1 MLRSLA
7 AIARVL
13 ARVWPALLAWYL
25 AGQVVRAAIIA
36 VASPIGPES
45 PLAALLLVP
54 IAALAVLV
62 SYVGMFLSV
71 RRAMPVYREIAEGDV
86 EFRSLR
92 DAASEFSTV
101 LLASIIPFFTLYALI
116 GLLAKDLS
124 DYARSAFRY
133 SIGSENG
140 VLDVGDGPLVVVVI
154 VVAFAGRTLLK
165 IFGSRLPKWLAIV
178 EIYLEATWIFVAIT
192 GLTGAFGQIIGW
204 IEDRRVVHWVMD
216 AREFVMGLGE
226 PVRRALESIDGLV
239 PAIAQVVL
247 LPLAWLLIAGI
258 VYTRTLANI
267 DHGRLVSERISGAA
281 LARFERLPP
290 ILRKQAYLVTD
301 EWDDIGG
308 PFTESGRLIGRAG
321 VVNLAV
327 FMAAYGIL
335 FAVGQ
340 WATWAI
346 YRLIGPHDAWF
357 WSALD
362 PVLSI
367 AASIVVEPVRV
378 VLLAIAFDVCL
389 RRWQARAAQRS
400 ANSQMP
406 DVPETEISTA
416 ASS

>member
-7 AIARVL
+7 GIGRVL
-13 ARVWPALLAWYL
+13 SRVWPALLAWYL

-36 VASPIGPES
+36 IASPIGPES
-45 PLAALLLVP
+45 PLAALVLVP

-62 SYVGMFLSV
+62 SYVGMFLAV
-71 RRAMPVYREIAEGDV
+71 RRAMPVYRELADGDV
-86 EFRSLR
+86 EFQSLR
-92 DAASEFSTV
+92 DAAAEFSTV

-140 VLDVGDGPLVVVVI
+140 VLDVGDGPLVVIVI
-154 VVAFAGRTLLK
+154 VVALTGRIALK
-165 IFGSRLPKWLAIV
+165 IFGSRLPKWLAII

-204 IEDRRVVHWVMD
+204 INDRRLVQWFTD
-216 AREFVMGLGE
+216 ARELVMGLGE
-226 PVRRALESIDGLV
+226 PVRRAIESIDGLV
-239 PAIAQVVL
+239 PAIAHVVL

-267 DHGRLVSERISGAA
+267 DHSRLVPERISGAA
-281 LARFERLPP
+281 LARFERLPA
-290 ILRKQAYLVTD
+290 ILRRQAFLVTD

-308 PFTESGRLIGRAG
+308 PFTQSGQLIRRAG
-321 VVNLAV
+321 IVNLAI

-335 FAVGQ
+335 FAARQ
-340 WATWAI
+340 WTTWLI
-346 YRLIGPHDAWF
+346 YRLVGPHDGWF
-357 WSALD
+357 WSAVD
-362 PVLSI
+362 PVLSL
-367 AASIVVEPVRV
+367 ASSLVVEPVRV
-378 VLLAIAFDVCL
+378 VLLAVTFDLCL
-389 RRWQARAAQRS
+389 RRWQQGAQRK
-400 ANSQMP
+400 ANSYTP
-406 DVPETEISTA
+406 GVPVTEISTT